1 METVFAKGLGDYQ
14 WELTFRVGEE
24 CSLIIKTGRVSP
36 QRGGQGGGDKKEEEG
51 GDHDGLGALV
61 GELGR
66 GLLLYKALSYTFI
79 VAS

>member
-24 CSLIIKTGRVSP
+24 CSLIIKTGRVFP
-36 QRGGQGGGDKKEEEG
+36 QGGGQGGGDKKEEEG
-51 GDHDGLGALV
+51 GDHDVLGALV

>member
-1 METVFAKGLGDYQ
+1 M
-14 WELTFRVGEE
+14 TFRVREE
-24 CSLIIKTGRVSP
+24 CSLVIETGRVSP
-36 QRGGQGGGDKKEEEG
+36 QGEGQGGGHKKEEEG
-51 GDHDGLGALV
+51 GDHDVLGALV